1 MRHIIVVLFIMFLI
15 GCEGKE
21 GATGP
26 AGPTGLDGQT
36 GQTGNANIIVVTF
49 NVNAFSFTIV
59 NNDARLYI
67 YLIDIP
73 DFTSNDGAVLLYM
86 RSASGSWFQQLP
98 INEPTWPL
106 SIVYYFD
113 APTILLDV
121 RTDVGNARSKMIQYF
136 NGETNYLGR
145 LVIIPEGTT
154 MPKNMDDIESRE
166 GVKYLILSNNE
177 LITKMDF

>member
-1 MRHIIVVLFIMFLI
+1 MIKYISIPLMILFLLS
-15 GCEGKE
+15 CEGKE
-21 GATGP
+21 GPTGP
-26 AGPTGLDGQT
+26 AGPIGQT
-36 GQTGNANIIVVTF
+36 GQTGDANIIVVTF
-49 NVNAFSFTIV
+49 NVNAFSFTVV

-67 YLIDIP
+67 YSIDIP
-73 DFTSNDGAVLLYM
+73 DFTSNSGAVLLYM
-86 RSASGSWFQQLP
+86 SSASVAWFQLP

-106 SIVYYFD
+106 SIVYFFD

-136 NGETNYLGR
+136 NGETDYLGR

-154 MPKNMDDIESRE
+154 MPKDMDDIDSRE
-166 GVKYLILSNNE
+166 GVKHLILSDNE